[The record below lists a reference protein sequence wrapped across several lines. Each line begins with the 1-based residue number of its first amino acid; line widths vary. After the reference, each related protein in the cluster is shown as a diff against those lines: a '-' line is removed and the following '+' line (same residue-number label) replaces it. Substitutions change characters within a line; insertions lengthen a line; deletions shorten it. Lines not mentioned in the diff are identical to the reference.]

1 MTERFALRS
10 SALAIAAAM
19 LVPGVASAHGNGA
32 PQSGGAQPQ
41 TSDQETDQSD
51 EIVVTGIRR
60 SLEAGIEAKRE
71 STQFIDAIV
80 AEDVGKL
87 PDQNIAESLQRVSG
101 VQIRRSLGEGTSVSI
116 RGLRQNRTEVNGRTL
131 VSPFGRGLGIPAD
144 ADFNPLSLYP
154 AELISRLE
162 VTKLLSADQSDGS
175 LGGTVNIVTRRPLDS
190 RDDLYVVSGEVSH
203 ASLSKREGYSGSLLY
218 SGNFDN
224 RFGFLINLTYSN
236 KPVQEDSF
244 NSFAGF
250 LPLTTAFDPNGDG
263 VADNDPNGDG
273 VPGTYIADLRFQALR
288 ERRKRFGANAVLQW
302 QPTDG
307 LELTLDTIYT
317 RGTAK
322 RRRNWFALALSSVGS
337 DYVDYEFS
345 PNEVLVA
352 GTVNRQLQGN
362 DERLAIK
369 DDSLSSALDLTWESG
384 PFKLKGEASYSD
396 AELNYNQTYIR
407 TQTIGKYLTG
417 FDFHGSDLPGL
428 TLPAGID
435 LLDPALYYYSNF
447 FDNRFE
453 SNAKELAGRLDATYS
468 FDADIFQSLQI
479 GGKITKLKTRRD
491 AFTTQLTSNVPLT
504 ARPPG
509 LYEPVDF
516 SGLLGGKAPFAE
528 QYLAG
533 NPFGTGEPF
542 ACFAILGAG
551 NCTPRA
557 LDPTASYRLD
567 ETTSAGYIKLNLKG
581 ELGTIPFTGN
591 IGLRYTHTKR
601 DALSALRR
609 ADGTFAPIA
618 ANPSY
623 SDWLPSAVLKFDVRD
638 DLVLRVGAAKVVG
651 LPDSQDLSPGLL
663 LNRIVFTATGGN
675 PDLKP
680 FRATQY
686 DASLEW
692 YFREGSAL
700 TVGLFYKDIG
710 SFLTTRTTF
719 ENVPGETQQ
728 FLVTRKINGEGGKL
742 KGAEVLLQLPFNFLP
757 SPFDGLG
764 LLANY
769 SYIDS
774 KTPFANARTGQELP
788 LEGLSKHNA
797 NLVAYYEKGGFGT
810 RVAFN
815 YRSGYLDSI
824 TAGGE
829 GSFFK
834 PYRTID
840 ASIRYDFGHFAIY
853 AEGSNL
859 NNEKQV
865 RYTGA
870 PEAIALYAL
879 QGRRFSLGVSAKF

>member
-10 SALAIAAAM
+10 SALAIAAAL
-19 LVPGVASAHGNGA
+19 LVPGIATAQDNGA
-32 PQSGGAQPQ
+32 AQPGTQ
-41 TSDQETDQSD
+41 TPDQDGEQTQ
-51 EIVVTGIRR
+51 EIVVKGIRR
-60 SLEAGIEAKRE
+60 SLEAGIEAKRD

-116 RGLRQNRTEVNGRTL
+116 RGLRQNRIEVNGRTL
-131 VSPFGRGLGIPAD
+131 VSPFGRGPGFPSD

-175 LGGTVNIVTRRPLDS
+175 LGGTVNIITRRPLDS
-190 RDDLYVVSGEVSH
+190 RDDLLALNAEVSH
-203 ASLSKREGYSGSLLY
+203 ASLSKDEGYSGSLLY
-218 SGNFDN
+218 SANVDN
-224 RFGFLINLTYSN
+224 RFGFLVNLTYSD

-250 LPLTTAFDPNGDG
+250 LPLTATFDPNGDG

-302 QPTDG
+302 QPTDE

-317 RGTAK
+317 HGTAK

-345 PNEVLVA
+345 PNEVLVS

-362 DERLAIK
+362 DERLSIS
-369 DDSLSSALDLTWESG
+369 DESFSTALNFTWEQG
-384 PFKLKGEASYSD
+384 PFKLAGEASYAD
-396 AELNYNQTYIR
+396 AKLGYDQTYIR
-407 TQTIGKYLTG
+407 TQTIGKYRTG
-417 FDFHGSDLPGL
+417 FEFNGSGLPSL

-435 LLDPALYYYSNF
+435 LTDPAIYYYSNF
-447 FDNRFE
+447 FDNYFE
-453 SNAKELAGRLDATYS
+453 SNAKELAGRLDATYA
-468 FDADIFQSLQI
+468 FDTGFFQSLQI
-479 GGKITKLKTRRD
+479 GGKIANLKTRRQS
-491 AFTTQLTSNVPLT
+491 FTTQLTSNVPLS
-504 ARPPG
+504 ARPAG
-509 LYEPVDF
+509 LYEAVDF
-516 SGLLGGKAPFAE
+516 AGLLGGDAPFAE
-528 QYLAG
+528 RYLAG

-542 ACFAILGAG
+542 ACYAILGPG
-551 NCTPRA
+551 NCTPEA
-557 LDPTASYRLD
+557 LDPTASYELE
-567 ETTSAGYIKLNLKG
+567 ETTSAAYIKLNLKG
-581 ELGTIPFTGN
+581 DLGSVPFSGN

-609 ADGTFAPIA
+609 ADGSFAPISA
-618 ANPSY
+618 SPSY
-623 SDWLPSAVLKFDVRD
+623 TDWLPSAVLKFDVRD

-675 PDLKP
+675 PDLEP
-680 FRATQY
+680 FRATQF
-686 DASLEW
+686 DASVEW
-692 YFREGSAL
+692 YFRTGSAL

-710 SFLTTRTTF
+710 SFLTTRTAF
-719 ENVPGETQQ
+719 EDVPGETQQ
-728 FLVTRKINGEGGKL
+728 FLVTRKVNGAGGKL

-757 SPFDGLG
+757 PPFDGLG
-764 LLANY
+764 VLANY

-774 KTPFANARTGQELP
+774 KTPFVNARTGQELP

-834 PYRTID
+834 PYKTID
-840 ASIRYDFGHFAIY
+840 ASIRYDFGRFSIY
-853 AEGSNL
+853 AEASNL
-859 NNEKQV
+859 NDEKQI

-879 QGRRFSLGVSAKF
+879 QGRRFSLGASAKF